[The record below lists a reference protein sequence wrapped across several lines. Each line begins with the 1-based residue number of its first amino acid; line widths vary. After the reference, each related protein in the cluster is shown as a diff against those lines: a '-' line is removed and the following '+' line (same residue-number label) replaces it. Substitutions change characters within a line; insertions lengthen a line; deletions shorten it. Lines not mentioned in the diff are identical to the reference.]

1 MPDKKIEIGQR
12 MLKLRKQM
20 KKSQSEAAEFLGLSV
35 AAYQNYETGR
45 REANYETLCKLADF
59 FCVTTDFL
67 LGREPEKN
75 PIAMLNLA
83 VGEKEALEMY
93 VKLPEQVRQI
103 IIDTML
109 QLSEAAR
116 KGIENNVKQPIF
128 VFKRFSV
135 HKASA
140 GCGYDLNDPDEW
152 QDLCVID
159 TPEARQADFAVEV
172 EGASMESTYQDRDIV
187 YIVTDPE
194 VPIGKICLF
203 IQNGKGY
210 IKEAGTDYLISHNA
224 DFPDIYP
231 KEGEIISIGRVI
243 GKAKLPD

>member
-1 MPDKKIEIGQR
+1 MSFNEFINIRRKELGMSIDELVIKSGVPKGTLSKITAGINTNPT
-12 MLKLRKQM
+12 
-20 KKSQSEAAEFLGLSV
+20 LSTV
-35 AAYQNYETGR
+35 
-45 REANYETLCKLADF
+45 ETLCKA
-59 FCVTTDFL
+59 
-67 LGREPEKN
+67 
-75 PIAMLNLA
+75 LNCTLNDA
-83 VGEKEALEMY
+83 VGYVEENQATPNEMVQIKKYRILDKYGKKAIDDLLETEY
-93 VKLPEQVRQI
+93 ERCTTLQAETEQ
-103 IIDTML
+103 TMT
-109 QLSEAAR
+109 
-116 KGIENNVKQPIF
+116 F
-128 VFKRFSV
+128 HRFSV

-172 EGASMESTYQDRDIV
+172 EGASMEPTYQDGDIV
-187 YIVTDPE
+187 YIVTDTE
-194 VPIGKICLF
+194 VPIGKIGLF